1 MKMRCARRAAG
12 ALIVLG
18 LSLPAQAADLLEVY
32 RLAQRNDPTL
42 EAARYALEAVREKI
56 PQARAG
62 LLPVVNLTGS
72 DTTTSAANRF
82 DNGAAVNRDVYAW
95 NWALQLTQPVLRVTN
110 WYALKESGAQV
121 EQAIAQYAK
130 AEQELVLRVAQAYF
144 DVQVAG
150 ESIEVA
156 ERQLRAVQEQLDLSR
171 QGFENGTNSIT
182 DVHEAKSRVDLA
194 RSQRVE
200 VQNELDSRRAELEK
214 IVGNNVPVKFSALR
228 QAVVI
233 PSPQPENAQAWIA
246 QARENNPAVRAP
258 QAALLAAE
266 TMVKRSRADYAPSVD
281 IVASYGRNFSSGS
294 TVAPLDFSI
303 KGDSAQAALQFT
315 VPIFSGFA
323 TTSRVAEAVANRSRA
338 AAELEIARRQAGTD
352 ARQAYAAIVN
362 GLSRIAALQSA
373 VESSQ
378 DAVKGNQAG
387 YRLGIKVNIDVLNAE
402 QQLYTAQRDLV
413 KARYDTLLQ
422 GLKLKAAAGV
432 LAEADVEAINRMLA
446 K

>member
-1 MKMRCARRAAG
+1 MGMKCARRAAG
-12 ALIVLG
+12 ALLAVSLG
-18 LSLPAQAADLLEVY
+18 LPAQAADLLEVY
-32 RLAQRNDPTL
+32 RLAQRNDPTF
-42 EAARYALEAVREKI
+42 EAARYALEAVREKV

-72 DTTTSAANRF
+72 DSTTSASSRF
-82 DNGAAVNRDVYAW
+82 DNGASVNRDVYAW
-95 NWALQLTQPVLRVTN
+95 NWTLQLTQPVLRVAN
-110 WYALKESGAQV
+110 WYALSESGAQV

-130 AEQELVLRVAQAYF
+130 VEQELVLRVARAYF
-144 DVQVAG
+144 DVQVAR

-156 ERQLRAVQEQLDLSR
+156 ERQVRAMQEQMDLSR
-171 QGFENGTNSIT
+171 RGFENGTNSIT

-200 VQNELDSRRAELEK
+200 AQNDLDSRHAELEK
-214 IVGNNVPVKFSALR
+214 IVGNNVPVNFSVLTE
-228 QAVVI
+228 AVAI
-233 PSPQPENAQAWIA
+233 PRPQPENPQAWIER
-246 QARENNPAVRAP
+246 ARENNPAVRVP
-258 QAALLAAE
+258 QAALLTAE
-266 TMVKRSRADYAPSVD
+266 ATVKKSRADYAPSVD
-281 IVASYGRNFSSGS
+281 VVASYGRNFSSGS
-294 TVAPLDFSI
+294 TVAPQDFST
-303 KGDSAQAALQFT
+303 KGDSVQAALQLT

-432 LAEADVEAINRMLA
+432 LAAADVESINRMLV